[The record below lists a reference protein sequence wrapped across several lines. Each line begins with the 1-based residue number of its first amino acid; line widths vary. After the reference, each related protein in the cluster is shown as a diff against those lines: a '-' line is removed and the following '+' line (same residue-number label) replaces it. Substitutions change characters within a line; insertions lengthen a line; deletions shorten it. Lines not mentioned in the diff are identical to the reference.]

1 MSYIIELDADT
12 TVANKK
18 IDELEKKV
26 DGVVKLSDRML
37 LDVDN
42 KTDITFNKVMTATRA
57 GYSMVTSLITAAG
70 GTVDV
75 VFQSIIAAAF
85 STIGILYPIFT
96 AQALTPGMQLQA
108 ILGFIQ
114 LELAILSIVAAQK
127 KQEDIINSLQK
138 TSNVVNSTGIFLGTL
153 SF

>member
-1 MSYIIELDADT
+1 MTYIIELDADT
-12 TVANKK
+12 TIANQKV
-18 IDELEKKV
+18 DELENKV
-26 DGVVKLSDRML
+26 DNVVKLSDRML

-57 GYSMVTSLITAAG
+57 GYSMVMSLITAAG

-85 STIGILYPIFT
+85 STVGILYPLFV

-108 ILGFIQ
+108 IMGFMQ
-114 LELAILSIVAAQK
+114 LELAIISIVAAQQ
-127 KQEDIINSLQK
+127 KQQDIINSLQK
-138 TSNVVNSTGIFLGTL
+138 TSNVINSTGIFLGTL